1 MDQSARARAQLLT
14 AWLNFTNGSVEWGD
28 VIRDADGKH
37 DMQYADV
44 LREILAILVDG
55 KATPEEFSH
64 AIELAES
71 INLYPRSG
79 TACPVYGE

>member
-1 MDQSARARAQLLT
+1 
-14 AWLNFTNGSVEWGD
+14 VEWGD

-44 LREILAILVDG
+44 LREIVAILVDG